1 MIQTIICDMDGLL
14 SDSET
19 LHLKAYQQ
27 TLAHFGHTLSDRG
40 YIDLWIRDGQGIAEY
55 AAKEN
60 LDLDPDEVRN
70 HKLKIFW
77 DMLQTDL
84 QEMPFATDFLERMD
98 GSYRLL
104 LASSSYNKNVHF
116 IIKKLGM
123 AHFFEMVAHKES
135 VAIPKPSPDIFLYLA
150 SQLSLDPSECVVI
163 EDAQK
168 GIIAAHAAGMKS
180 IAVPN
185 CYTADNDFSH
195 ADKIVNSLQEID
207 MKLLKSFC

>member
-1 MIQTIICDMDGLL
+1 MDGLL
-14 SDSET
+14 SDTET

-27 TLAHFGHTLSDRG
+27 TLAHFGVTLTDQA
-40 YIDLWIRDGQGIAEY
+40 YIDLWIRDGQGIAQFVER
-55 AAKEN
+55 EQ
-60 LDLDPDEVRN
+60 LTLDPLEVHN
-70 HKLKIFW
+70 HKLNIFW
-77 DMLQTDL
+77 DMLHTDL
-84 QEMPFATDFLERMD
+84 QEMPFATNFLEQMD

-104 LASSSYNKNVHF
+104 LASSSYSKNVHF

-168 GIIAAHAAGMKS
+168 GIIAAHTAGMKS

-185 CYTADNDFSH
+185 CYTSDNDFSL
-195 ADKIVNSLQEID
+195 ADRIVTDLQKIDISMIDSL
-207 MKLLKSFC
+207 